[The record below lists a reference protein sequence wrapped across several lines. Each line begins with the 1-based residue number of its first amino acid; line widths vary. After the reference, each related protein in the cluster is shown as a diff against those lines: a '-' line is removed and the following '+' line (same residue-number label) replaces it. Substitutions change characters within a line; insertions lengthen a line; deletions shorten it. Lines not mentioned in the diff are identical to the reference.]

1 MRSGSGGVRIRQYR
15 FIVFTGLA
23 LWLSACEALPVFD
36 QQSVSDAAEP
46 ELLVEL
52 RRARADCKTQLSAA
66 LESRDDFTGL
76 LTAQNATLADI
87 QGMMRHLE
95 SRLSE
100 PDGEVVESRPD
111 PACEPQAVE
120 QPSKLVVGR
129 RETVWIEPLQMLLPA
144 RIDTGAET
152 ASLDARNIE
161 EFERN
166 GKPWVRFDIVHPATG
181 EAVNVQREVVRSVRI
196 LQSSADKPERR
207 VVIELGIVIG
217 DIRQQAEFTLSNRSH
232 LDFQVLVGRNILRDL
247 MIVDVGQSNIAPP
260 ELPAVD
266 GGKVVDEP

>member
-1 MRSGSGGVRIRQYR
+1 MRAGSGGVRIRQYLS
-15 FIVFTGLA
+15 ILFTVIA
-23 LWLSACEALPVFD
+23 SWLTACQSLPVFD
-36 QQSVSDAAEP
+36 QQPASGAAES

-52 RRARADCKTQLSAA
+52 RRARADCETHLSAA
-66 LESRDDFTGL
+66 LGSRDEFRVL
-76 LTAQNATLADI
+76 LAAQNATLADMR
-87 QGMMRHLE
+87 GMIRRVE

-100 PDGEVVESRPD
+100 PDGGTVESQPD
-111 PACEPQAVE
+111 PVCEPQVVE
-120 QPSKLVVGR
+120 QPGKLVVGR
-129 RETVWIEPLQMLLPA
+129 RETVWIEQLQTLLPA

-166 GKPWVRFDIVHPATG
+166 GRPWVRFDILHPATG

-232 LDFQVLVGRNILRDL
+232 LDFQVLVGRNVLRDL
-247 MIVDVGQSNIAPP
+247 MIVDVGRSNIAPP
-260 ELPAVD
+260 VLPAVD
-266 GGKVVDEP
+266 GGKVGDEP